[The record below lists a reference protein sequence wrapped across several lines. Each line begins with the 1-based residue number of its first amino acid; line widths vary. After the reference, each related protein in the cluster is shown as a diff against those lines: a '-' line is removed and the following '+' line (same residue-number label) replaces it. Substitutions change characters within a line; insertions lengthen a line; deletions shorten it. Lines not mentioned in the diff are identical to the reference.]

1 MKISEKDNI
10 PTNAKIE
17 EIPVPERFPNQ
28 KSYKSNISIPSEE
41 NIDRIK
47 NWSEDNKL

>member
-1 MKISEKDNI
+1 MKKKKKDNI
-10 PTNAKIE
+10 PISKKIE

-41 NIDRIK
+41 NIDKIK

>member
-1 MKISEKDNI
+1 MKTNEKDNI
-10 PTNAKIE
+10 SITKKIE

-28 KSYKSNISIPSEE
+28 RSYKSNISIPSEE

-47 NWSEDNKL
+47 NWSEINKL

>member
-1 MKISEKDNI
+1 MKTIEKDDVS
-10 PTNAKIE
+10 TTKKIE
-17 EIPVPERFPNQ
+17 EIPVPERFPNK

-41 NIDRIK
+41 NIERIK

>member
-1 MKISEKDNI
+1 MKKIENDDISITK
-10 PTNAKIE
+10 KIE
-17 EIPVPERFPNQ
+17 EIPVPERFPNK

>member
-1 MKISEKDNI
+1 MKKIENDDIYITK
-10 PTNAKIE
+10 KIE
-17 EIPVPERFPNQ
+17 EIPVPERFPNK